1 MSSPSSWPQLV
12 FWKQGDRRCEMWMKG
27 GIPELRIY
35 VGDVLLYKEVTSLE
49 ALYDRAEQLRAAQPN
64 EG

>member
-1 MSSPSSWPQLV
+1 
-12 FWKQGDRRCEMWMKG
+12 MKG

-35 VGDVLLYKEVTSLE
+35 IGDVLLHKEVASLE
-49 ALYDRAEQLRAAQPN
+49 ALYDRAEQLREAQPN